1 MERGRPLATASN
13 RTQKKRDH
21 VSALQKRD
29 LREKLE
35 REIKN
40 VIAKPSNERT
50 KEESKLLDAHE
61 EKVSSL
67 LKQME
72 KSLHRKRL
80 LEEKAEEKEDSR
92 QEIDDAVAVVMKLLR
107 EDAGLQFVLHT
118 GAGISTSAKI
128 PDFRGKNGVWT
139 KQRKGESVS
148 MPKFENTKPTKAH
161 MACKALY
168 DAKVLTKIVTQ
179 NVDGLHQRAGIP
191 EDAIAELHGSV
202 YKERC
207 SSCERIY
214 MRDFDVTSTKP
225 SHGKNR
231 HRTGRTCEVDGCD
244 GYLKDTIVQFGESL
258 DEETLEKA
266 REWSQEAK
274 MSVVV
279 GSSLRVPPASTLP
292 RMAKKHCV
300 VVNLQWTSQDAKA
313 TLKLHAKADD
323 ILVKMCKHLGL
334 KIPEYD
340 PSTESVGRKVKER
353 GEIFA
358 CEVKEN
364 DWNEKGMAMRDID
377 EKLKEATTGMDS
389 GVGKTN
395 ARILFGEADG
405 GKKLSKTARE
415 ALIRDEKRLKEEREG
430 KVNATKTT
438 TRKRKSKSLT
448 MKPRSKMPCFPRP
461 GSKQTPLTN
470 TSPPLFDASKIVK
483 KKRTPLKKR
492 RSMVTKKEEEKMDKE
507 ERMKPK
513 VATAVPI
520 VVKTE
525 QVAVLPP
532 SDEDIARMLFAE
544 INGMRRR
551 R

>member
-231 HRTGRTCEVDGCD
+231 HRTGRTCEVDECD

-266 REWSQEAK
+266 REWSREAK

-377 EKLKEATTGMDS
+377 EKLKEATTGMDTI
-389 GVGKTN
+389 GKTN